1 MNTVLTDSRVRRQD
15 SSRQESRSG
24 SAHYRMKGVS
34 PKPGVRKAPAIAFA
48 AAGQFSDFTYSGGP
62 VIDTPQ
68 VSVLF
73 VGDWSSS
80 ADQTRATNLQQFVS
94 DMLNSDYM
102 NILSQYGCGSSG
114 SLVSSATVPSPDHD
128 LSAADIHGI
137 LQSAIDNNLVPD
149 ASPSN
154 AYILFLDNA
163 TAVDDTT
170 TGAVMC
176 EASSDTAF
184 GYHYHFTTAGGANCY
199 YAVVPSLTDSC
210 LKNSC
215 ASDSNC
221 TLHLSQSQEQRQ
233 TQVVSHELSEMF
245 SDPEVGFND
254 AWTRLSTG
262 DENGDICNGKTGTI
276 TVGPRTSTVQL
287 MYSKSDDMSSNGATT
302 CIASLP
308 NPLPAFVPWRHL
320 GGIPAHPLAA
330 DIDCSGLQQG
340 VRSVTLADVDG
351 DNQAEMIAQ
360 IDAAHSG
367 GNDFWAMKYDPNAQS
382 WAHLS
387 PIPGHP
393 LEADLDCSGLPN
405 AGRAVSSGDVD
416 GDGQAEV
423 VVQIDARGSGG
434 NDFWVMKFDPIK
446 KGWTHLSQIEGHPL
460 EADFDCSSLANAVR
474 AFVVADVD
482 GDGRAEVIAQID
494 AAHSGGNDFWVMKF
508 DSRTLNWIHLSPIA
522 GHPLQADFDCSGL
535 PNASRRFVAGDVD
548 GDGLAEV
555 VLQIDAANSG
565 GNDFWVMKFD
575 PALRTWFHLSPIP
588 DHPLQAD
595 FDCSG
600 LPNAARSVALA
611 DVDGDGRAEVVVQ
624 IDAHGSGGNDFWVMK
639 FVPPAFTPGGWVHLS
654 PIAGHPLQADFDCSG
669 LSEAAKSV
677 SVGDIDSD
685 GREEI
690 LLQIDAPGDGGNKFW
705 AMKFDPALRTWS
717 HFSPIPGHPLEADV
731 ACCALSDGGAS
742 VRMADVDGDG
752 RSELVVQIQATGSG
766 RNDFW
771 VMDLP

>member
-1 MNTVLTDSRVRRQD
+1 MSTVLTDSRVRRQD
-15 SSRQESRSG
+15 SRSS
-24 SAHYRMKGVS
+24 SAHYRMKGVVS
-34 PKPGVRKAPAIAFA
+34 PRPGVKKAPAAGFA
-48 AAGQFSDFTYSGGP
+48 AAGTFSDFTYSGGP
-62 VIDTPQ
+62 VIETPQ
-68 VSVLF
+68 VFVLF

-80 ADQTRATNLQQFVS
+80 ADQTRAANLQQFVS
-94 DMLNSDYM
+94 DMVNSDYM

-114 SLVSSATVPSPDHD
+114 SLVSSVSIPSTDHN

-137 LQSAIDNNLVPD
+137 LQSAIDNNMVPD

-154 AYILFLDNA
+154 AYILFLDDA

-184 GYHYHFTTAGGANCY
+184 GYHYFFKTTGGANCY
-199 YAVVPSLTDSC
+199 YAVVPSLTDAC

-221 TLHLSQSQEQRQ
+221 SLHLLQSQEQRQ
-233 TQVVSHELSEMF
+233 TQVASHELSEMF
-245 SDPEVGFND
+245 SDPEVGFNE

-262 DENGDICNGKTGTI
+262 DENGDICNGSSGTL
-276 TVGPRTSTVQL
+276 TVGPRTWTVQR
-287 MYSKSDDMSSNGATT
+287 MYSKSDDMSSSGATT
-302 CIASLP
+302 CIAGLP
-308 NPLPAFVPWRHL
+308 SPLPAFVPWRHL
-320 GGIPAHPLAA
+320 GRIPGHPLAA

-340 VRSVTLADVDG
+340 ARSVTLADVDG

-367 GNDFWAMKYDPNAQS
+367 GNDFWAMKYDPIAQT
-382 WAHLS
+382 WDHLS
-387 PIPGHP
+387 PIPGHS
-393 LEADLDCSGLPN
+393 LQADLDCSGLPN
-405 AGRAVSSGDVD
+405 AGRAVGSGDVD

-423 VVQIDARGSGG
+423 VVQIDAHGSGG

-446 KGWTHLSQIEGHPL
+446 KAWTHLSQIEGHPL
-460 EADFDCSSLANAVR
+460 EADFDCSSLGNSVR

-482 GDGRAEVIAQID
+482 GDNRAEVIAQID

-508 DSRTLNWIHLSPIA
+508 DSRTLNWNHLSPIA

-535 PNASRRFVAGDVD
+535 PNAARRFVAGDVD
-548 GDGLAEV
+548 GDGVAEV
-555 VLQIDAANSG
+555 VLQIDAAHSG

-575 PALRTWFHLSPIP
+575 PASQTWFHLSPIP
-588 DHPLQAD
+588 GHPLQAD

-600 LPNAARSVALA
+600 LANAARSVALA

-639 FVPPAFTPGGWVHLS
+639 FESPVWTPGGWVHLS

-705 AMKFDPALRTWS
+705 AMKFDPASRSWS
-717 HFSPIPGHPLEADV
+717 HFSPIPGHPLEADL
-731 ACCALSDGGAS
+731 ACCALSHGGTS
-742 VRMADVDGDG
+742 VSMADVDGDG